1 MRKVL
6 YILGLLDD
14 ADIDWLVTAGQAIS
28 VVPNQVLISE
38 GVPLDSLYLVLEGT
52 VRVTVASQPGKTLAT
67 SGPGEVLG
75 EVSMLDSRPPLAS
88 VTAATEGRVLRIPR
102 VRLDDRLQREAPF
115 AARFYRTLAVF
126 LAHRLRERTDGLKGK
141 TGVAGAADEDELDP
155 ELLETASL
163 AGKRFEW
170 ILQRLSRS

>member
-1 MRKVL
+1 ML

-14 ADIDWLVTAGQAIS
+14 ADIDWLVTVGQAVTVAANESI
-28 VVPNQVLISE
+28 IRE
-38 GVPLDSLYLVLEGT
+38 GVPLDSLFLVLEGT
-52 VRVTVASQPGKTLAT
+52 VRVTVASQPGQTLAT

-75 EVSMLDSRPPLAS
+75 EVSMLDSRPPLATVS
-88 VTAATEGRVLRIPR
+88 AVTHGRVLKIPR
-102 VRLDDRLQREAPF
+102 ARLDDRLQRDATF

-126 LAHRLRERTDGLKGK
+126 LAHRLRERTESSQKKATSGRA
-141 TGVAGAADEDELDP
+141 VDEDELDP

-170 ILQRLSRS
+170 ILQRLGQS